1 MDGMSRQ
8 QMEKCTTFDVNLLT
22 NLVRVRNRLLD
33 YG

>member
-1 MDGMSRQ
+1 MSRQ
-8 QMEKCTTFDVNLLT
+8 QMQKWTTFDVNLLT